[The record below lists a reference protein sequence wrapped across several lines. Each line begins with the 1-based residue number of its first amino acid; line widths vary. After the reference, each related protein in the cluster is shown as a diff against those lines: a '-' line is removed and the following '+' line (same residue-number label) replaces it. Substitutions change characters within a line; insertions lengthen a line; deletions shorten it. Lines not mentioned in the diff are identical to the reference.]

1 MSYYNAENVQ
11 VNDAYLIKMKPPA
24 FLASQHQLVQLL
36 ARSSLTIILTLCSST
51 LNVL

>member
-11 VNDAYLIKMKPPA
+11 VDDAYLIKMKPPA

-36 ARSSLTIILTLCSST
+36 AQFTLST
-51 LNVL
+51 YLV

>member
-11 VNDAYLIKMKPPA
+11 VDDAYLLIKMKPPP

-36 ARSSLTIILTLCSST
+36 AQFTLST
-51 LNVL
+51 YPV